1 MDFEANNVVQG
12 YVSLLQGTNRLF
24 RDNGISVGLLDYTR
38 SGNSFYVFDLSQDGQ
53 DGNLSLLQEGTVSLN
68 IKLEEALQYSVTIV
82 VYIEKEGLVEIDV
95 IEM

>member
-1 MDFEANNVVQG
+1 M
-12 YVSLLQGTNRLF
+12 
-24 RDNGISVGLLDYTR
+24 
-38 SGNSFYVFDLSQDGQ
+38 FDLSQDGQ

-68 IKLEEALQYSVTIV
+68 IKLDEELQYSVTIV